1 MEAALTDLP
10 LTCMWDGLRHQT
22 RCCYSMLSRFCT
34 LCRAREAI
42 QAAYGDSV
50 KVYSVPARE
59 ILCGGGNIHC
69 MSMQMAQG

>member
-1 MEAALTDLP
+1 MP
-10 LTCMWDGLRHQT
+10 
-22 RCCYSMLSRFCT
+22 
-34 LCRAREAI
+34 CRARQAI

>member
-1 MEAALTDLP
+1 MT
-10 LTCMWDGLRHQT
+10 
-22 RCCYSMLSRFCT
+22 SMLTAESM
-34 LCRAREAI
+34 LCSAREAI
-42 QAAYGDSV
+42 QAAYGENV

>member
-1 MEAALTDLP
+1 MLTAE
-10 LTCMWDGLRHQT
+10 
-22 RCCYSMLSRFCT
+22 SMLCS
-34 LCRAREAI
+34 AREAI
-42 QAAYGDSV
+42 QAAYGENV